1 MAVCSLDQD
10 RSRALDRARAL
21 LTQYPD
27 QQPHIMQASG
37 VGQDPLGDVPAT
49 IEAFAGGRF

>member
-37 VGQDPLGDVPAT
+37 VGQDPLGDGPAT